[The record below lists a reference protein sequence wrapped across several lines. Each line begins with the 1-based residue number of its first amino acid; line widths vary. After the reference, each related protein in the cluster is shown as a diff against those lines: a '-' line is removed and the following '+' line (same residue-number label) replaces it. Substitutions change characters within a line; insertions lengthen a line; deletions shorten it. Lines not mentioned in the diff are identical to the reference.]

1 MQDFKKQVG
10 FVLLIVFLG
19 LSSCK
24 KQVEETIIYSNTI
37 YEVNDVSIYSTNAEK
52 TKQKSPELLLSI
64 MYSDIFNQAI
74 PSRTLLEISEL
85 SLSNGDKT
93 MFTEM
98 IFSQFL
104 TNPSANV
111 PTDVQ
116 MRADVDA
123 FILDSY
129 IRFYQRKPNEYEKR
143 FLKDLITN
151 NPLIT
156 VENVFTSFVLS
167 NEYYFY

>member
-10 FVLLIVFLG
+10 LVLLTVLLG

-111 PTDVQ
+111 PTDAQ

-129 IRFYQRKPNEYEKR
+129 IRFYQRKPNEYEQR